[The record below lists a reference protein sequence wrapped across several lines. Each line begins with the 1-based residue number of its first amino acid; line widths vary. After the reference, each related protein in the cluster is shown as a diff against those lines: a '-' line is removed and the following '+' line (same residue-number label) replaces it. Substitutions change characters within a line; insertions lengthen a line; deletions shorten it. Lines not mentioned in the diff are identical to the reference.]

1 MQEHSSGKGPV
12 DDFASAGS
20 PFQQLNQNQ
29 TGEIIGFS
37 CISGIS
43 GIFEGELADGRYK
56 FSQRSVDPVTATV
69 CFHVDYPFSQKTLLI
84 VARFAARLT
93 CDVLE
98 LFLDL
103 LPVHHGPPIG
113 NVFGS
118 LVVVLEIIRVF
129 PNIET

>member
-1 MQEHSSGKGPV
+1 MLTPGNDRVLIK
-12 DDFASAGS
+12 S
-20 PFQQLNQNQ
+20 PS
-29 TGEIIGFS
+29 TIGFKILIFMVLLRVTRVRNPNVVLS
-37 CISGIS
+37 LRFVFTSISFHS
-43 GIFEGELADGRYK
+43 KD
-56 FSQRSVDPVTATV
+56 SVDRPRFVTW
-69 CFHVDYPFSQKTLLI
+69 
-84 VARFAARLT
+84 LT

-103 LPVHHGPPIG
+103 LPVHHVPPIG